1 MRESANIKHIGK
13 KEQRELVGMREGG
26 RRSERER
33 TEVHAGDLRQQVEL
47 IDKDSIFRVDV
58 PT

>member
-1 MRESANIKHIGK
+1 MKIHAHTRARRGAEE
-13 KEQRELVGMREGG
+13 KEKRVGRGTG
-26 RRSERER
+26 RLAR
-33 TEVHAGDLRQQVEL
+33 AADLRQQVEL